1 MYLTIH
7 SPKTKKNRH
16 FFQECWFLFDEKQK
30 KNLMYLYD
38 CPKSWDANAILTEK
52 TGIVWGSMGTKLLN
66 LYNNL
71 LKIEALLCSPTI
83 FSKPLDNL
91 LES

>member
-1 MYLTIH
+1 
-7 SPKTKKNRH
+7 
-16 FFQECWFLFDEKQK
+16 LFDEKQK

-38 CPKSWDANAILTEK
+38 CPKSWDANATLSEK

-71 LKIEALLCSPTI
+71 LKIEVLLCSPTN